1 MGMSLGVAML
11 IRSVVCLRSIFK
23 MLQFME
29 LYDRTCLPAAN
40 LQGSIDHH
48 N

>member
-1 MGMSLGVAML
+1 MGMSLGVVML
-11 IRSVVCLRSIFK
+11 IRSVVCPRSIFK
-23 MLQFME
+23 KLQFME

-40 LQGSIDHH
+40 LHGAIDHH